1 MRKRMMS
8 GFAVLGLLIMLAS
21 ASPAAGNHP
30 EIEDALAALEKAKA
44 HLQQAGHDFGGHR
57 DNAIS
62 AINGAEK
69 ELRIC
74 LKY

>member
-8 GFAVLGLLIMLAS
+8 TFGVLGLLVVLS
-21 ASPAAGNHP
+21 SPSPAAGNHP
-30 EIEDALAALEKAKA
+30 EIQDALAALEKAKA
-44 HLQQAGHDFGGHR
+44 HLQQANHDFGGHR